1 MSVSVLK
8 QETPIARKEHRCM
21 FCGGGIKK
29 GEKYSHEVF
38 ITDGDIDD
46 QKMHL
51 CCNKAVKEFFDPYDE
66 YLDVDCIMD
75 CLNETLK
82 DKGIEP
88 SKTIYDAVQQW
99 SELTCNINTLKQ

>member
-21 FCGGGIKK
+21 FCGGVIKK
-29 GEKYSHEVF
+29 DEKYSHEVF
-38 ITDGDIDD
+38 ITDCDIDD

-51 CCNKAVKEFFDPYDE
+51 CCNEAVKEFFD
-66 YLDVDCIMD
+66 
-75 CLNETLK
+75 
-82 DKGIEP
+82 P

-99 SELTCNINTLKQ
+99 SELTSNINTLK